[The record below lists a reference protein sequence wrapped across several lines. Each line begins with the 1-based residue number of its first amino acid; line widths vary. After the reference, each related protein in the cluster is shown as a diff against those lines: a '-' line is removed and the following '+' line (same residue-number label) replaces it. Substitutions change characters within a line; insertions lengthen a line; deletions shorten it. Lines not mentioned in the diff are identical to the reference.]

1 MFLYQG
7 TVNTTFQNNIK
18 MPYISIER
26 IVQLLLCG
34 FTAVYSLWSFSSW
47 QLQNCSVGHNE
58 MCTGKITVL
67 GTVIKLLD
75 DICETAVQLSVHSL
89 YIDMVGTAVC
99 VMAKT

>member
-1 MFLYQG
+1 MFLYQE
-7 TVNTTFQNNIK
+7 TVNTSFQNNIK
-18 MPYISIER
+18 MPYLSIEH
-26 IVQLLLCG
+26 IVQLLLCVI
-34 FTAVYSLWSFSSW
+34 TAVYSVWSFSSW
-47 QLQNCSVGHNE
+47 QLQNCSVEHSV
-58 MCTGKITVL
+58 MCTGKVTVL